1 MEIKEESG
9 LTFEFSEGT
18 KVIKFDET
26 RYYTKSFN
34 TFPRS
39 KGVDF
44 IAVAQDFISFI
55 EVKNCLAMREIAD
68 GGFFPIIRKGRQA
81 KNDYG

>member
-18 KVIKFDET
+18 KVIEFDET

-34 TFPRS
+34 TFP
-39 KGVDF
+39 
-44 IAVAQDFISFI
+44 
-55 EVKNCLAMREIAD
+55 
-68 GGFFPIIRKGRQA
+68 
-81 KNDYG
+81 

>member
-9 LTFEFSEGT
+9 LAFEFSEGT

-55 EVKNCLAMREIAD
+55 EVKNCLGDEGNCRWRIFPNNQKRETS
-68 GGFFPIIRKGRQA
+68 K
-81 KNDYG
+81 K